1 MDIKNTI
8 VEKNISRKILK
19 RYVKDYKLPIK
30 ITHSPYFE
38 YFCDLYKNNYDIE
51 NSFKNLVD
59 MLNDFN
65 TEEEFLDYCVDIRT
79 DIINY
84 LKNKEEYKTFTSIDM
99 KEFGKPITLLYRNDL
114 YVSKNVGKKFISI
127 DLKRGNFQSFKQI
140 VPSIFDLEGDFKYE
154 DFISKFTKYDYL
166 INSKQFRQTIFGE
179 LSSKRQGTVQ
189 KVLMNKVKETLESN
203 ELLDSSKLIQ
213 ATNDELVYLIDCDTS
228 IEDLKFVSKVSK
240 LELLI
245 ESTIKK
251 EHNIDISVESYE
263 LCNVKT
269 SDKVFVKEY
278 IGEDKFKLVNAS
290 SIDYAQY
297 FKAYKNIDINDY
309 DLMFYHEHRLCKF
322 LEPIFSEED
331 MSCDDKTIDTPHECA
346 NCKNL
351 ESSVYMQMG
360 DETLYNN
367 YCSKNG
373 DVFKVYE
380 EKYCEKF
387 IEKQHL

>member
-8 VEKNISRKILK
+8 IKKNISRKILK

-38 YFCDLYKNNYDIE
+38 YFCDLYKKNYNIE
-51 NSFKNLVD
+51 ESFKSLVD

-65 TEEEFLDYCVDIRT
+65 TEEEFLNYCADIRKDT
-79 DIINY
+79 INY
-84 LKNKEEYKTFTSIDM
+84 LKNKEEYKTFTNMDM
-99 KEFGKPITLLYRNDL
+99 KEFGKPITLLHRNDL

-127 DLKRGNFQSFKQI
+127 DLKKGNFQSFKQV

-179 LSSKRQGTVQ
+179 LSSKRQGAVQ
-189 KVLMNKVKETLESN
+189 KVLINKVKETLESS
-203 ELLDSSKLIQ
+203 EILDSSNLVQ
-213 ATNDELVYLIDCDTS
+213 ATNDELVYLIDSDAS
-228 IEDLKFVSKVSK
+228 IEDLSFVKEISK

-269 SDKVFVKEY
+269 SNKVFAKEY

-297 FKAYKNIDINDY
+297 FKAYKNMDINDY

-322 LEPIFSEED
+322 LEPIFKKGDISPT
-331 MSCDDKTIDTPHECA
+331 DKDNDTPHDCL
-346 NCKNL
+346 NCVNH
-351 ESSVYMQMG
+351 ETSDYMQLG
-360 DETLYNN
+360 DETLCNHW
-367 YCSKNG
+367 CSKNG
-373 DVFKVYE
+373 DMFKVYK
-380 EKYCEKF
+380 EKYCEKY
-387 IEKQHL
+387 IGK